1 MLVSMLLALSWDNSR
16 KLENLIILGQKKK
29 LLKKKTNYH
38 NTLETL
44 PKLLTNTVI
53 KSFKLSSE
61 RLVSYLVLLDMLSIM
76 KMWRHVKGYP
86 ANGQTTYTNAN
97 SSNKNK
103 LLVNYRLNQFYVI
116 FGKKKRNIFPTLIQ
130 AEYNNRLWF
139 YMWRDEWFQGLQF
152 LLSLVN
158 PNKQSIPFDP
168 VHLAKGQ
175 TNGYD
180 RVGNAAK
187 IGKSKKITKQGTI
200 GVPIFFSRFIYADI
214 LPESFPFKL
223 SISDDS
229 RRKMGKKK
237 KIVNNNKCRR

>member
-130 AEYNNRLWF
+130 AEYNNRL
-139 YMWRDEWFQGLQF
+139 
-152 LLSLVN
+152 
-158 PNKQSIPFDP
+158 
-168 VHLAKGQ
+168 
-175 TNGYD
+175 
-180 RVGNAAK
+180 
-187 IGKSKKITKQGTI
+187 
-200 GVPIFFSRFIYADI
+200 
-214 LPESFPFKL
+214 
-223 SISDDS
+223 
-229 RRKMGKKK
+229 
-237 KIVNNNKCRR
+237 